1 MRNKILILIFLACFF
16 KSYSQNF
23 LFEAQISP
31 VDSSGF
37 YNIFLPPAITSK
49 LNNKFSD
56 IRLMD
61 KKDREIPYLNFNF
74 QNNLN
79 RANLNELEIIENQHK
94 KIKKFIQL
102 LIQNNSNNPVE
113 NLILLVE
120 KPKVTECWI
129 TISGSDDQLNWFVIK
144 TNSRY
149 QPEKSDSTRA
159 EIYINDLKTSN
170 FKFYKIILFDNNKHT
185 FEVNKIYSY
194 KKIIQNYQFTKL
206 TSTTISQDDSTEKGK
221 TILKIDFSEPQ
232 YIDKIVFYISDP
244 AIYYRKAEISQKDS
258 MTGRKIY
265 MQFFNPTQK
274 EFYLN
279 SDTTNELMLQRFY
292 SKTLYLTVFNNDD
305 LPLKFAK
312 VEAFQIKNYL
322 VAFLK
327 EGQKYFLRFGNS
339 NLPNPVYDIKFFSS
353 KIPQIR
359 PDIEPLDISSYQTT
373 KQTNKSIKVAKA
385 ILWIFFFL
393 VIALL
398 AGISVKLFLNKRK
411 ELKINND
418 LF

>member
-1 MRNKILILIFLACFF
+1 MRNIILIIIFLVSFYN
-16 KSYSQNF
+16 SNSQSF
-23 LFEAQISP
+23 LYQATIPP

-37 YNIFLPPAITSK
+37 YNIYLPPSITSK

-56 IRLMD
+56 IRLID
-61 KKDREIPYLNFNF
+61 RKDREIPYLNFNF

-79 RANLNELEIIENQHK
+79 RANISQLEIIENQYK
-94 KIKKFIQL
+94 KVKKFSQL
-102 LIQNNSNNPVE
+102 LIQNNSNNTIE

-120 KPKVTECWI
+120 KNKTTECWI
-129 TISGSDDQLNWFVIK
+129 TISGSDDQLNWYVIK
-144 TNSRY
+144 NNSRY
-149 QPEKSDSTRA
+149 QPEKSDSSKT
-159 EIYINDLKTSN
+159 EIHINDLKNSN
-170 FKFYKIILFDNNKHT
+170 FKFYKIIIFDNNKYN
-185 FEVNKIYSY
+185 FIVY
-194 KKIIQNYQFTKL
+194 KVYRYDKIIQNYQFSKIT
-206 TSTTISQDDSTEKGK
+206 TTISQDDSTEKGK
-221 TILKIDFSEPQ
+221 TILKIDFAQPH
-232 YIDKIVFYISDP
+232 YIDKIVFYINEPS
-244 AIYYRKAEISQKDS
+244 IYYRKAEISQKDS

-279 SDTTNELMLQRFY
+279 SDTTNEIMLQRFY
-292 SKTLYLTVFNNDD
+292 SKTLYLTIFNNDD
-305 LPLKFAK
+305 LPLKFSK

-322 VAFLK
+322 VAYLK
-327 EGQKYFLRFGNS
+327 EGQKYYLRFGNS

-359 PDIEPLDISSYQTT
+359 PNIEPLEISSYKTN
-373 KQTNKSIKVAKA
+373 KQANKSIKVAKT
-385 ILWIFFFL
+385 ILWIVFFL